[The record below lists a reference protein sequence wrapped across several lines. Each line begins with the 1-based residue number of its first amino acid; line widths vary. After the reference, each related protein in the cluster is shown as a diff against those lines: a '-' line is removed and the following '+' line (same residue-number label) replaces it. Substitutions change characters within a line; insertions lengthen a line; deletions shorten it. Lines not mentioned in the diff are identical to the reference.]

1 MLYFGLFLTIAS
13 GFVFVHCLSVKFTLI
28 EKAGLSFPLGMAFT
42 CFLMLLLDR
51 VNIPLTPAPL
61 LASQAFLLAG
71 LCLFVYFYRK
81 DAWVS
86 LRESV
91 SPSSLKDVN
100 LVWLLF
106 ILMTVYVEYMNFSK
120 CMYFPPSDRDS
131 LSGFETIGY
140 IASQEHTFKG
150 LSIFD
155 ERYML
160 GIHGPASYIT
170 YAPLVQL
177 CYAYVYT
184 LGAETSKIVPALMYL
199 FFLLAF
205 YGAASRAAGKT
216 GAAVAT
222 FFVLLTPEMLGFS
235 SLSMTN
241 VIHAV
246 FASLSVIYLSLWF
259 QTREKK
265 DLLLCGALLGGNILC
280 RTEGIVFTAAVLLLL
295 FIDAFRS
302 KRYRGFVQASLWAL
316 VPLVV
321 WTLYRKMNG
330 LYAESIAVTHP
341 FWDAEKAG
349 VIVSYMWGLYKNTL
363 YYGWTFNVFLIAFLA
378 NLWFLI
384 RKKDSLYLLLAIGLS
399 SLFYIL
405 ILYQV
410 DYKWDTMHNVLSY
423 SAKRFL
429 FCFIPMIWYFS
440 LTCHAVSVLFRRMER
455 FLLLRYFSRRTK

>member
-1 MLYFGLFLTIAS
+1 MLYSGLFLTIAS
-13 GFVFVHCLSVKFTLI
+13 GFAFVHCLSVKFTLI

-42 CFLMLLLDR
+42 SFLMLLLDQ
-51 VNIPLTPAPL
+51 VDIPLTPAPL
-61 LASQAFLLAG
+61 LISQALLTAG
-71 LCLFVYFYRK
+71 LSLFVYFYRK
-81 DAWVS
+81 DAWAS
-86 LRESV
+86 LQEQVARLL
-91 SPSSLKDVN
+91 LKNGNLKNIN

-106 ILMTVYVEYMNFSK
+106 ISVVIYVEYMNFSK

-131 LSGFETIGY
+131 LAGFETIGY
-140 IASQEHTFKG
+140 IAAQEHTFKG

-155 ERYML
+155 KSYMP

-170 YAPLVQL
+170 YAPMVQL

-199 FFLLAF
+199 FFLAAF
-205 YGAASRAAGKT
+205 YGATSRAAGKT

-222 FFVLLTPEMLGFS
+222 FFMLLTPEMLGFS

-246 FASLSVIYLSLWF
+246 FASLSVIYMSLWF
-259 QTREKK
+259 RMREKK

-280 RTEGIVFTAAVLLLL
+280 RTEGIVFTASVLLLL
-295 FIDAFRS
+295 FIDAVRS
-302 KRYRGFVQASLWAL
+302 KRYRGFVQAALWAL

-321 WTLYRKMNG
+321 WTLYKKLNG
-330 LYAESIAVTHP
+330 LYAEGIAVTHP

-349 VIVSYMWGLYKNTL
+349 VIMSYMWGLYNHTQ
-363 YYGWTFNVFLIAFLA
+363 YYGWTFIVFLIVFLA
-378 NLWFLI
+378 NLWFFI
-384 RKKDSLYLLLAIGLS
+384 RKKDSLYVLLAIGLS
-399 SLFYIL
+399 SLFYVL
-405 ILYQV
+405 ILYQI

-429 FCFIPMIWYFS
+429 FCFVPMVWYFS
-440 LTCHAVSVLFRRMER
+440 LSNHAVSVLFRKMER
-455 FLLLRYFSRRTK
+455 WLTVNR